1 MEMQRI
7 LELSKGA
14 SPATTTTTTAD
25 ASTTGEKD
33 VKSLVTDAGQKFL
46 DDAKKKLKDKA
57 LESIG
62 LS

>member
-1 MEMQRI
+1 M
-7 LELSKGA
+7 
-14 SPATTTTTTAD
+14 SPEK
-25 ASTTGEKD
+25 SEKD
-33 VKSLVTDAGQKFL
+33 IKSLVTDAGQKFL